1 MNESIDSAERGKTSH
16 VIPEG
21 YLRDARGALIP
32 VDTIKGIDL
41 ARNDL
46 VLEIVGRARAVTERL
61 AEFKAQVFGDIEAF
75 VELSAEKY
83 EAKIG
88 GKKGNVSLVSF
99 DGRYKVQRAVQE
111 SLTFDERLQAA
122 KALVDQC
129 LEEWTQGARS
139 EIRALIDNAF
149 QVDKEGNISTGRIL
163 GLRRLDIKDPKWLA
177 AMEALSDS
185 IQVQCSTSYIRVYER
200 IGDTDKYRPIPLD
213 VAGV

>member
-1 MNESIDSAERGKTSH
+1 MMNVQTQ
-16 VIPEG
+16 PQEG

-32 VDTIKGIDL
+32 LDTIKPIDL
-41 ARNDL
+41 ARDDL
-46 VLEIVGRARAVTERL
+46 VSEIVTKARATAACL
-61 AEFKAQVFGDIEAF
+61 AEFKTGAFADIEAF
-75 VELSAEKY
+75 IELSAEKY
-83 EAKIG
+83 GAKLG

-99 DGRYKVQRAVQE
+99 DGRYKIIRAVQE
-111 SLTFDERLQAA
+111 TLTFDERLQAA
-122 KALVDQC
+122 KALIDEC
-129 LEEWTQGARS
+129 LIDWTQGARS

-163 GLRRLDIKDPKWLA
+163 SLRRLEISDQKWKQ

-200 IGDTDKYRPIPLD
+200 IGNTDKYQQIPLD

>member
-1 MNESIDSAERGKTSH
+1 MNMQTQSQ
-16 VIPEG
+16 EG

-32 VDTIKGIDL
+32 VDTIKPIDL
-41 ARNDL
+41 ARDDL
-46 VLEIVGRARAVTERL
+46 VHEIVAKARATAACL
-61 AEFKAQVFGDIEAF
+61 AEFKTGAFADIEAF
-75 VELSAEKY
+75 IELSAEKY
-83 EAKIG
+83 GAKLG

-99 DGRYKVQRAVQE
+99 DGRYKVLRAVQE
-111 SLTFDERLQAA
+111 TLAFDERLQAA
-122 KALVDQC
+122 KALIDEC
-129 LEEWTQGARS
+129 LIDWTQGARS

-163 GLRRLDIKDPKWLA
+163 GLRRLDISDPKWKQ

-200 IGDTDKYRPIPLD
+200 IGNTDKYRQIPLD

>member
-1 MNESIDSAERGKTSH
+1 MNAQTNIQ
-16 VIPEG
+16 EG

-32 VDTIKGIDL
+32 IDTIKQIDL
-41 ARNDL
+41 ARDDL
-46 VLEIVGRARAVTERL
+46 VHEIVTKARATAACL
-61 AEFKAQVFGDIEAF
+61 SEFKTGVFADIEAF
-75 VELSAEKY
+75 IELSAEKY
-83 EAKIG
+83 GAKLG

-99 DGRYKVQRAVQE
+99 DGRYKVLRAVQE
-111 SLTFDERLQAA
+111 TLAFDERLQAA
-122 KALVDQC
+122 KALIDEC
-129 LEEWTQGARS
+129 LNDWTQGARS

-163 GLRRLDIKDPKWLA
+163 GLRRLEISDPKWKQ

-200 IGDTDKYRPIPLD
+200 IGNTDKYQQIPLD